1 MRMGV
6 HTLMRLK
13 HVHWMWHILRL
24 WDDFLIIWVYI
35 MKEFLGKVMWLFDF
49 WREWERST
57 LMVRN
62 VIFVIMLREM
72 ESQIVVK

>member
-1 MRMGV
+1 
-6 HTLMRLK
+6 
-13 HVHWMWHILRL
+13 MWHILRL

-35 MKEFLGKVMWLFDF
+35 MKEFLGKVVRLFDL

-62 VIFVIMLREM
+62 VIFIIMLREM

>member
-13 HVHWMWHILRL
+13 HMHWMWHILRL

-35 MKEFLGKVMWLFDF
+35 MKEFLGKVVRLFDL
-49 WREWERST
+49 WREW
-57 LMVRN
+57 
-62 VIFVIMLREM
+62 
-72 ESQIVVK
+72 

>member
-1 MRMGV
+1 
-6 HTLMRLK
+6 MRLK
-13 HVHWMWHILRL
+13 HMHWMWHILRL
-24 WDDFLIIWVYI
+24 RDDFLIIWVYI
-35 MKEFLGKVMWLFDF
+35 MQEFLGKVMWLFDL

-62 VIFVIMLREM
+62 VMFVIMLRKM

>member
-1 MRMGV
+1 
-6 HTLMRLK
+6 
-13 HVHWMWHILRL
+13 MWHILRL

-35 MKEFLGKVMWLFDF
+35 MKEFLGKVMWLFDL

-62 VIFVIMLREM
+62 VMFIIMLREM

>member
-1 MRMGV
+1 
-6 HTLMRLK
+6 MRLK
-13 HVHWMWHILRL
+13 HMHWMWYILRL
-24 WDDFLIIWVYI
+24 RDDFLIIWVYI
-35 MKEFLGKVMWLFDF
+35 MQEFLGKVMWLFDL

-62 VIFVIMLREM
+62 VMFVIMLREM